1 MKDAKE
7 RKERNM
13 TINAMTIRMYVT
25 SDYSAEFIHRTRGCV
40 HSKGVRMKIGWLI
53 MRIGGWIMFGKN
65 WEFEKI

>member
-1 MKDAKE
+1 MK
-7 RKERNM
+7 RNL

-25 SDYSAEFIHRTRGCV
+25 SDCRADFVHRTREGV

-53 MRIGGWIMFGKN
+53 MRIGGFVMFGRN

>member
-1 MKDAKE
+1 
-7 RKERNM
+7 M

-25 SDYSAEFIHRTRGCV
+25 SDCRAEFIHRTRGCA
-40 HSKGVRMKIGWLI
+40 HSKGVRMKIGWLF